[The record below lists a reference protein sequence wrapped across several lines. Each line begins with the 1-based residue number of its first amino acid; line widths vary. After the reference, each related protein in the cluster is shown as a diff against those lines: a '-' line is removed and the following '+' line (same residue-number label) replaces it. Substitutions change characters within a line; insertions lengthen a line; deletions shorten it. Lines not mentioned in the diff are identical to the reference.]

1 MSINQLVK
9 NLLGFGNKL
18 NNDPGLKQGSAFNS
32 MQKQIID
39 RTLPA
44 LPLMEETTMP
54 GLGSIVES
62 LSNQESAESPL
73 KNVDKREFKALQK
86 LETEFNQKL
95 TQYVAAYKAQLQHIT
110 SATPESSA
118 TPTTGKGY
126 LVAGGNIQGPA
137 TTSFEEAVQWCKNNS
152 ECGGVPTNQQD
163 ATQPIQSPAEIWYK
177 NNQTQYSPSSGWSSY
192 CKKGCGQG
200 SQKPVSTKKT
210 SHLASQV
217 QRLNDELLDISNRMW
232 SHIQK
237 LHTTD
242 EQLQKALTSKRT
254 ALRKQMQQLQ
264 AHHQHHEQV
273 RTSGSTLEGE
283 IEDRHLQVDS
293 LYLQYLVWFFAAS
306 TLAVVAFHQVTKKS

>member
-1 MSINQLVK
+1 MSINQLVE

-95 TQYVAAYKAQLQHIT
+95 TQYVAAYKAQLEHLT
-110 SATPESSA
+110 EAD
-118 TPTTGKGY
+118 TGEQNNK
-126 LVAGGNIQGPA
+126 
-137 TTSFEEAVQWCKNNS
+137 KN
-152 ECGGVPTNQQD
+152 
-163 ATQPIQSPAEIWYK
+163 K
-177 NNQTQYSPSSGWSSY
+177 N
-192 CKKGCGQG
+192 
-200 SQKPVSTKKT
+200 
-210 SHLASQV
+210 LAAQV
-217 QRLNDELLDISNRMW
+217 QHLNDELLNISNRMW

-242 EQLQKALTSKRT
+242 VQLQKALTSKRT

>member
-1 MSINQLVK
+1 MSINQLVE

-18 NNDPGLKQGSAFNS
+18 NNDPGLKQGAAFNS

-95 TQYVAAYKAQLQHIT
+95 TQYVAAYKAQLEHIT
-110 SATPESSA
+110 SEGANRDNKE
-118 TPTTGKGY
+118 
-126 LVAGGNIQGPA
+126 N
-137 TTSFEEAVQWCKNNS
+137 KN
-152 ECGGVPTNQQD
+152 
-163 ATQPIQSPAEIWYK
+163 
-177 NNQTQYSPSSGWSSY
+177 
-192 CKKGCGQG
+192 
-200 SQKPVSTKKT
+200 
-210 SHLASQV
+210 LAAQV
-217 QRLNDELLDISNRMW
+217 QRLNNELLDISNRMW
-232 SHIQK
+232 TRIQK

-242 EQLQKALTSKRT
+242 VKLQKALIEKRSV
-254 ALRKQMQQLQ
+254 LRKQMQQLQ
-264 AHHQHHEQV
+264 GRRQHHEQV

-283 IEDRHLQVDS
+283 IDDNNLQVNS